1 MSRDKRF
8 WRNVTLIALLH
19 IALLSAVLRSSSLS
33 NKAKAQSITWLST
46 ASAESADST
55 ELTAAQE
62 NSESSPESTPAA
74 KSPPA
79 KIETEPAPVVK
90 SDIELP
96 GVTPTVTPKPTPK
109 PAPQPT
115 RKPVPKS
122 SPNKKAPAKTQITPV
137 KKPDADA
144 AKSVNAA
151 RKKKTVEEA
160 QAKKTGASAS
170 AKPGEKSAK
179 TFAKA
184 GNGGAGGR
192 AAGTDGNTSDFAW
205 YGNMLHDRFYKEWV
219 QPTTVVASGAKFSA
233 LAKIRIEK
241 DGRISDFKIVRSS
254 GNVVVDES
262 IEAVAK
268 RVTKVDSLPSGLT
281 KADHYDVNIDFK
293 LNPEE

>member
-33 NKAKAQSITWLST
+33 NKAKAQSITWLSP

-74 KSPPA
+74 KSHPA
-79 KIETEPAPVVK
+79 KIETEPTPVVK

-96 GVTPTVTPKPTPK
+96 SVTPTVTPKPTPK

-137 KKPDADA
+137 KKPDSDA

-184 GNGGAGGR
+184 GNGGAGVELLEPM
-192 AAGTDGNTSDFAW
+192 GTRQTSHGMATCCMTVFTRN
-205 YGNMLHDRFYKEWV
+205 GCS
-219 QPTTVVASGAKFSA
+219 QP
-233 LAKIRIEK
+233 
-241 DGRISDFKIVRSS
+241 RSS
-254 GNVVVDES
+254 HPARSSPRWRRSGS
-262 IEAVAK
+262 K
-268 RVTKVDSLPSGLT
+268 RTGGFPISRSSDPPATWSSM
-281 KADHYDVNIDFK
+281 NRSK
-293 LNPEE
+293 LWLSA

>member
-33 NKAKAQSITWLST
+33 NKAKAQSITWLSP

-96 GVTPTVTPKPTPK
+96 SVTPTVTPKPTPK
-109 PAPQPT
+109 PQPT

-137 KKPDADA
+137 KKQDSDA
-144 AKSVNAA
+144 AKSV
-151 RKKKTVEEA
+151 
-160 QAKKTGASAS
+160 
-170 AKPGEKSAK
+170 
-179 TFAKA
+179 
-184 GNGGAGGR
+184 
-192 AAGTDGNTSDFAW
+192 
-205 YGNMLHDRFYKEWV
+205 
-219 QPTTVVASGAKFSA
+219 
-233 LAKIRIEK
+233 
-241 DGRISDFKIVRSS
+241 
-254 GNVVVDES
+254 
-262 IEAVAK
+262 
-268 RVTKVDSLPSGLT
+268 
-281 KADHYDVNIDFK
+281 
-293 LNPEE
+293 